1 MFPIR
6 SIFTRLAVTLLA
18 GLSAQ
23 LHAAEPPTPVPA
35 GTPVTITVQPPAPAT
50 PPFSIV
56 LKGRHG
62 HVVPI
67 RAGCTHTGGGNIDIA
82 QPSSDTL
89 VVTMSGAAVA
99 YPFYCSSS
107 AVMDFMLD
115 QCFEITFDNPKVKKA
130 KITMEGRVIGLL
142 RSHCKGTASFDNASA
157 DIVTSQVPIIHLGGV
172 VGHDLSGEAV
182 QVSLLHLGVP
192 GHSVSGCD
200 NLSVNDHQG
209 PVSVPITAGKY
220 VLHQTFQVGAATPCC
235 IIPFKGPSSEFAPD
249 PAIDP
254 LWLSYKEPFHG
265 AAKKDFG
272 FQVTVKVIEDT
283 ETAEASEKT
292 DKGEQPGEQPPREKL
307 PEPTLVPD
315 K

>member
-1 MFPIR
+1 MRRIR
-6 SIFTRLAVTLLA
+6 VNAKVLAATLL
-18 GLSAQ
+18 GLSGP
-23 LHAAEPPTPVPA
+23 LWAAEPPTPVPA

-62 HVVPI
+62 HVTPI

-82 QPSSDTL
+82 QPSTDTL

-130 KITMEGRVIGLL
+130 KITLEGRVIGLL
-142 RSHCKGTASFDNASA
+142 RSHCKGTASFDNACA
-157 DIVTSQVPIIHLGGV
+157 DIQTVQVPIIHLGV
-172 VGHDLSGEAV
+172 PGHDLSGEAV
-182 QVSLLHLGVP
+182 NVSLLHLCVP
-192 GHSVSGCD
+192 GHNVSGCD

-209 PVSVPITAGKY
+209 PVNVPVAAGKY

-235 IIPFKGPSSEFAPD
+235 IIPYKGPSSEFAPD

-272 FQVTVKVIEDT
+272 FQLTVKVIEDT
-283 ETAEASEKT
+283 DTAENG
-292 DKGEQPGEQPPREKL
+292 DKAAEQPAAEQGPAREKL
-307 PEPTLVPD
+307 KEPTLVPD
-315 K
+315 NR